1 MIDVVFSGTG
11 CSDLA
16 STVYNCSIGQ
26 AFAQTE
32 VISCISNFLTHPP
45 TALIAFVSSIKAL
58 ILPLLPSERYVVYI
72 CILLEHLSFS
82 FDLRGAQCGSV
93 AVTKSLG
100 SP

>member
-58 ILPLLPSERYVVYI
+58 ILPLLPSN
-72 CILLEHLSFS
+72 
-82 FDLRGAQCGSV
+82 DM
-93 AVTKSLG
+93 
-100 SP
+100 